1 MGSLFLEGEEAS
13 SFVAAGQAKR
23 LWQARRTFATAAG
36 ARRSGLKCPLGTG
49 SQRFSQSLLLL
60 LLQGASPREAAMGP
74 PRKLW
79 LGVLVCWGTL
89 RLLEAN
95 EDARL
100 FDTLFAN
107 YDKSRRPVR
116 QAEEVVE
123 VSIKL
128 TLTNL
133 ISLNE
138 KEETLTT
145 NVWITQEWH
154 DYRLDYASEDFG
166 GVSALQVPADQVWLP
181 DIVLENNI
189 DGQFEVAYF
198 SNVLIYPGGYMYWL
212 PPAIFRSTC
221 SIAVTFFPFDWQ
233 NCSLVFRS
241 QTYNADE
248 VQLTFG
254 LDDDGN
260 PLQAVHI
267 DPEAFTENGERAIQ
281 SNRPRPKKVL
291 AAGIEGPPATQRCTS
306 SPSSSLA
313 ASLHHQH
320 HHPLRAHLLPGVP
333 RLLPAR
339 RGGSP
344 LGEGGGADS
353 VGWGLRKCTASIPVL
368 LAQTVFLF
376 LIAQKVPGTRRSA
389 CPPLAKPACPKNLW
403 EKCSEVFLEV
413 LPRYLGS
420 TLEPAGEDPWDAPQ
434 ARRRSSFGIML
445 KAEEY
450 ILKKPRSELLFER
463 QGQRHGLQR
472 GPGCRMTREEGAE
485 NGASFQSFADLP
497 HRPLLVELTVEE
509 GQRLKVIYGSC
520 AGFHA
525 IDVDSGNTYDIYIP
539 VHIQSQISPHA
550 IIFLPNTEGME
561 MLLCY
566 EDEGVYVNTYGRI
579 IKDVVLQW
587 GEMPTSVAYICS
599 NQIMGWGEKAIEIRS
614 VETGH
619 LDGVFMH
626 KRAQRLKFLCERND
640 KVFFAS
646 VRSGGSSQV
655 YFMTLNRNCIMNW

>member
-1 MGSLFLEGEEAS
+1 
-13 SFVAAGQAKR
+13 
-23 LWQARRTFATAAG
+23 
-36 ARRSGLKCPLGTG
+36 
-49 SQRFSQSLLLL
+49 
-60 LLQGASPREAAMGP
+60 MGP

-267 DPEAFTENGERAIQ
+267 DPEAFT
-281 SNRPRPKKVL
+281 
-291 AAGIEGPPATQRCTS
+291 AGGQ
-306 SPSSSLA
+306 
-313 ASLHHQH
+313 
-320 HHPLRAHLLPGVP
+320 
-333 RLLPAR
+333 
-339 RGGSP
+339 
-344 LGEGGGADS
+344 
-353 VGWGLRKCTASIPVL
+353 KCTVSISVL

-376 LIAQKVPGTRRSA
+376 LIAQKVPETSLSVPLIGKYLIFVMVVATIIVTNCVIVLNVSLRS
-389 CPPLAKPACPKNLW
+389 PSTHVM
-403 EKCSEVFLEV
+403 SERLKHVFLEV

-472 GPGCRMTREEGAE
+472 GPGCRMTHGLDVQMTSTLYKNLANLAPEIKECVDACNFITDSTKDQNAE
-485 NGASFQSFADLP
+485 SGEMENWVLIGQVIDKVCFWAAI
-497 HRPLLVELTVEE
+497 LLFTIGTL
-509 GQRLKVIYGSC
+509 
-520 AGFHA
+520 A
-525 IDVDSGNTYDIYIP
+525 
-539 VHIQSQISPHA
+539 
-550 IIFLPNTEGME
+550 IFL
-561 MLLCY
+561 
-566 EDEGVYVNTYGRI
+566 
-579 IKDVVLQW
+579 
-587 GEMPTSVAYICS
+587 
-599 NQIMGWGEKAIEIRS
+599 
-614 VETGH
+614 TG
-619 LDGVFMH
+619 
-626 KRAQRLKFLCERND
+626 
-640 KVFFAS
+640 
-646 VRSGGSSQV
+646 
-655 YFMTLNRNCIMNW
+655 YLNIVPDDPFPE